1 MQQEARYTE
10 AVKGKYPEQIVIAV
24 VRDAAGKDN
33 PVTIGWTA
41 ITYTGIAGLFYKY
54 SLAAIRHSG
63 EFVISFPSREMAE
76 DALFFGSHS
85 GREVD
90 KLKERGTATEP
101 ASEVATVLLSDAV
114 ANFECEVASELE
126 TGDHVLIV
134 GRIVA
139 SHVNADASVRRLYTL
154 GSGHVLGGVEPA

>member
-1 MQQEARYTE
+1 
-10 AVKGKYPEQIVIAV
+10 
-24 VRDAAGKDN
+24 
-33 PVTIGWTA
+33 
-41 ITYTGIAGLFYKY
+41 
-54 SLAAIRHSG
+54 
-63 EFVISFPSREMAE
+63 MAE

-154 GSGHVLGGVEPA
+154 A